1 MRAPCSKYW
10 TIFLPF
16 LQRVPE
22 SNPRTLEAWLVAR
35 YGLLATIEI
44 LSFTQSTMSLPLTK
58 QRLLATFHPQIDT
71 KHFHVMD
78 KVVRTLS
85 VVLKICQTY
94 LLTPPT
100 SSCLLSP
107 NSPRLSVHHQWNAVV
122 YGFGGARQATKISTG
137 CQRCCNIYNYTSFRN
152 ARDGWTLYQEPRDFV
167 EASDICFM
175 ERAMFELQCLLA

>member
-44 LSFTQSTMSLPLTK
+44 LSFTQSAMSLPLTK
-58 QRLLATFHPQIDT
+58 QRLLATFHPHIDT
-71 KHFHVMD
+71 KHFHVLD
-78 KVVRTLS
+78 KVARTLS

-100 SSCLLSP
+100 SC
-107 NSPRLSVHHQWNAVV
+107 
-122 YGFGGARQATKISTG
+122 GIS
-137 CQRCCNIYNYTSFRN
+137 S
-152 ARDGWTLYQEPRDFV
+152 
-167 EASDICFM
+167 
-175 ERAMFELQCLLA
+175 